1 MIRQTSEAG
10 IQEHYKIGRADELSG
25 RDRVIYRA
33 LEILPGTLAWGTI
46 IGAIVASYYI
56 PYYAA
61 VFIIAFDAYWF
72 LKTAFLSVHLR
83 RNWQRTRAVMAIDWN
98 ARLAHL
104 PQNDLYHM
112 VILPFYKEGYN
123 VIAKSLDA
131 LVTSS
136 IDPKRLIVVLA
147 GEARAGDHAREC
159 IDHARREYGSRLG
172 HLCATI
178 HPEAVPGEMA
188 GKGSNI
194 SYAAE
199 RARVEILDRHGIP
212 YERVVVSAFDID
224 TVVYPHYFPC
234 LSWHVL
240 THPRPLRASF
250 QPVPLYNNNIW
261 EAPALSRVVA
271 FSGTFW
277 QMVQQERP
285 ERLATF
291 SSHAV
296 IFQTLYE
303 VGYWQKNMVSEDS
316 RIFWNCFMHYKGDYE
331 VVPMAYP
338 VSMDANLAPSFWTTL
353 KNIYLQQRRWSWGV
367 ENVPYILFNFIKRS
381 DIPWRTKIRM
391 SWIQLEGFWSLAT
404 NPILIFLLGWLPA
417 IIGKGG
423 FSSLVLAYNLPVIT
437 RDIMI
442 ITMFGLVVSAYIAM
456 TLLPPM
462 PLHIPRRRKF
472 GMIIQW
478 VFVPITITVFG
489 AFPALDAQTRLLLGR
504 YMGFWVTPKHRGM

>member
-1 MIRQTSEAG
+1 MNTTEATN
-10 IQEHYKIGRADELSG
+10 YKIGRADELQG
-25 RDRVIYRA
+25 RDRVVYR
-33 LEILPGTLAWGTI
+33 LIEMLPGLLAWGTI
-46 IGAIVASYYI
+46 IGAIAASYYI

-61 VFIIAFDAYWF
+61 IFIIAFDAYWF
-72 LKTAFLSVHLR
+72 LKTSFLSIHLR
-83 RNWQRTRAVMAIDWN
+83 KNWKRTRIALATDWN
-98 ARLAHL
+98 RELAAL
-104 PQNDLYHM
+104 PNNDLYHL
-112 VILPFYKEGYN
+112 VILPFYKEGYG
-123 VIAKSLDA
+123 VISKSLEAIVRSNTD
-131 LVTSS
+131 LS
-136 IDPKRLIVVLA
+136 RMIVVLA
-147 GEARAGDHAREC
+147 AEERAGAHAHECIERARA
-159 IDHARREYGSRLG
+159 EYASKFG
-172 HLCATI
+172 HFLATF
-178 HPEAVPGEMA
+178 HPEGVPGEMA

-194 SYAAE
+194 SYASE
-199 RARVEILDRHGIP
+199 RARIEILDANKIS
-212 YERVVVSAFDID
+212 YSRVVVSAFDID
-224 TVVYPHYFPC
+224 TVVYPRYFSC

-261 EAPALSRVVA
+261 DAPALSRVVA

-291 SSHAV
+291 SSHAIV
-296 IFQTLYE
+296 FQTLYE

-316 RIFWNCFMHYKGDYE
+316 RIFWNCFMHFKGDYE

-338 VSMDANLAPSFWTTL
+338 VSMDANLAPSFWVTL

-367 ENVPYILFNFIKRS
+367 ENVPYILFNFLKRRE
-381 DIPWRTKIRM
+381 IPWKTKLRM

-417 IIGKGG
+417 IIGRGG

-442 ITMFGLVVSAYIAM
+442 VTMFGLVISAYIAM

-462 PLHIPRRRKF
+462 PLHIPKRRKLA
-472 GMIIQW
+472 MVLQW
-478 VFVPITITVFG
+478 IFVPITITIFG

-504 YMGFWVTPKHRGM
+504 YMGFWVTPKHRA